1 MAKLMTLLVAAALLL
16 GRGARADGDQLDA
29 HIRAVL
35 QKFGADVDGMP
46 PDFSANVR
54 AQRDAILRGTDARV
68 LLQRKSQYWPMISK
82 QLSDRSLPPE
92 LGYVVW
98 VESDFEPGAKNTTSA
113 GLWQFTATT
122 ARRFGL
128 RVDPTVDER
137 LDPEKSTRAAADYL
151 AKLMSEFGPES
162 FMLSLAGYNMG
173 ESMLRQSLQRVAQTQ
188 GGLRNAAHD
197 FWHLWRMKLLSD
209 ETRSYVPRVIAAAV
223 IGGHLDAYGFDASG
237 R

>member
-1 MAKLMTLLVAAALLL
+1 M
-16 GRGARADGDQLDA
+16 
-29 HIRAVL
+29 
-35 QKFGADVDGMP
+35 
-46 PDFSANVR
+46 
-54 AQRDAILRGTDARV
+54 
-68 LLQRKSQYWPMISK
+68 
-82 QLSDRSLPPE
+82 
-92 LGYVVW
+92 
-98 VESDFEPGAKNTTSA
+98 
-113 GLWQFTATT
+113 
-122 ARRFGL
+122 

-162 FMLSLAGYNMG
+162 FMLALAGYNMG
-173 ESMLRQSLQRVAQTQ
+173 EPLLRQSLQRVAQTQ